1 MIKIKKKLSEMTLEE
16 LWQLFPIR
24 LTEYQ
29 PIWKEWFM
37 EERALLTV
45 LLPKDVKIHHIGSTA
60 IPGIGAKP
68 IIDILVEAKVS
79 DFSVIKH
86 SLLNNGYLCMNESP
100 ARISFNKGYT
110 EDGFSEKVFHL
121 HLRTPGDHDELLFR
135 DYLLEHPE
143 IAKDYEKLKLSL
155 WKTYEFDRDGYTER
169 KTAFVQIITQKAKTE
184 YGLDSYK

>member
-1 MIKIKKKLSEMTLEE
+1 
-16 LWQLFPIR
+16 
-24 LTEYQ
+24 
-29 PIWKEWFM
+29 M

-110 EDGFSEKVFHL
+110 EDGFPKSFHL
-121 HLRTPGDHDELLFR
+121 HLRTRAIMTNFFSGLFAGTPR
-135 DYLLEHPE
+135 NRERLRKVETVPLEN
-143 IAKDYEKLKLSL
+143 L
-155 WKTYEFDRDGYTER
+155 
-169 KTAFVQIITQKAKTE
+169 
-184 YGLDSYK
+184 